1 MGKVLNYIVI
11 SLLLI
16 CSLALKSCSNDGCTE
31 NQSSIPLA
39 GFYSTETGESI
50 AMSMLEVYGIDASDK
65 NSLTD
70 KNNPIKQVYLPLR
83 ATQNNTAFLIHYGE
97 YGDAVE
103 YNDTIWIDYNT
114 TPYFASEECGAT
126 FRYEITSIRHTD
138 LFIDSI
144 EVVDPVITNV
154 DVERIKIFF
163 KTY

>member
-1 MGKVLNYIVI
+1 M
-11 SLLLI
+11 
-16 CSLALKSCSNDGCTE
+16 ALKSCSNDGCTE

-39 GFYSTETGESI
+39 GFYSAETGESI
-50 AMSMLEVYGIDASDK
+50 AMSMLEVYGIGAPD
-65 NSLTD
+65 NTSLTD
-70 KNNPIKQVYLPLR
+70 KNSPIKQVYLPLR

-114 TPYFASEECGAT
+114 TPYFASEECGAI
-126 FRYEITSIRHTD
+126 FRYEITDIRHSD
-138 LFIDSI
+138 ISIDSI

-154 DVERIKIFF
+154 DVERIKIYF